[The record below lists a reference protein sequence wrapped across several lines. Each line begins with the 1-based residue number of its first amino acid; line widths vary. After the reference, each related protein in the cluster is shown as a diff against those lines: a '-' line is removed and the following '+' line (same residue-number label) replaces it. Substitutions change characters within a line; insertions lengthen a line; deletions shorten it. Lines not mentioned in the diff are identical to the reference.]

1 MNQLRCLRRAL
12 PTRSRGGARSPCLIK
27 QCQKYHRPMIFER
40 YTITVF
46 ESGLF
51 GRSGIYQYPLTVVT
65 FKRLSERTKIAALRL
80 GYSPPIDLP
89 ARIPFEDGG
98 YTNEWILKGET
109 AAPVY
114 SIYLGDDDESGFF
127 DEPIDLLDS
136 SPSESES

>member
-1 MNQLRCLRRAL
+1 
-12 PTRSRGGARSPCLIK
+12 
-27 QCQKYHRPMIFER
+27 MIFER

-51 GRSGIYQYPLTVVT
+51 GPAGIYQHPLTVVT
-65 FKRLSERTKIAALRL
+65 FVRLSLRTKIAALRL

-89 ARIPFEDGG
+89 SRIPFEDGG
-98 YTNEWILKGET
+98 YTDHWILKGET

-136 SPSESES
+136 PSAESEF